1 VPDYYTQFES
11 ELKTIVKEVWSLVDT
26 QVFTSMQALRNNVV
40 NEIAEGQQGN
50 ESDLSVPFAVISIG
64 RFDPDPTW
72 GLNANAKRA
81 PVVVWYI
88 DRLTDRNNQ
97 AHLAEKLYALEQ
109 EMREDGHGF
118 QVDGDAQ
125 LDSGE
130 NNPANAEFLE
140 NGVLLMAGSVSW
152 PAGILVGEHDVA

>member
-1 VPDYYTQFES
+1 MADFYPQFEE
-11 ELKTIVKEVWSLVDT
+11 ELKTVVKAVWSLTDA

-40 NEIAEGQQGN
+40 NEIADGQEGN

-64 RFDPDPTW
+64 RFDPDDQW
-72 GLNANAKRA
+72 GLNALAKRA

-97 AHLAEKLYALEQ
+97 AHMAGKLYELEQ
-109 EMREDGHGF
+109 EFRSDAHGF

-130 NNPANAEFLE
+130 NNPANAEFLD